1 MGGRDQDKDPIWLDA
16 CTMAEVANGDG
27 ALFSELQQLREDGH
41 ELLLVPAA
49 NNELLYGNPLTMDG
63 KRSVISQVPSPKS
76 RVKIEIAKTMLGVQV
91 DMEGAN
97 LGAGTKV
104 IHSSKNGGIY
114 EYDLGRSIR
123 VGYAMQD
130 HVKRPRNLQVP
141 NSLNNI
147 SESDSLGLGQLK
159 ASAEM
164 RGVKNPVLFTTE
176 KSAKAM
182 RSQASVYGV
191 TARGRSIGSP
201 PPTDPPD
208 TPKLPTIRI
217 NLILHAGGAALTAV
231 SILVD
236 YFAGKSID
244 RRNQRGM
251 EEGMKALEPEIYKY
265 LDARRRVVLDD
276 FLSNS
281 QMFLVVNL
289 SVRYMSQW
297 IQEDFPGGNA
307 YWGYQ
312 MFADVKLNMLSF
324 SPTKVEGETTR
335 FPETENHFLYKFDTY
350 NYNISYECARDEKQ
364 IGIYKALMK
373 TITDQEYALAHAALS
388 NRMRSELNQLI
399 NKTYETLDKLFSLK
413 FQPDPAFWTDEGYR
427 TITGGN

>member
-1 MGGRDQDKDPIWLDA
+1 
-16 CTMAEVANGDG
+16 
-27 ALFSELQQLREDGH
+27 
-41 ELLLVPAA
+41 
-49 NNELLYGNPLTMDG
+49 
-63 KRSVISQVPSPKS
+63 
-76 RVKIEIAKTMLGVQV
+76 
-91 DMEGAN
+91 
-97 LGAGTKV
+97 
-104 IHSSKNGGIY
+104 
-114 EYDLGRSIR
+114 
-123 VGYAMQD
+123 
-130 HVKRPRNLQVP
+130 
-141 NSLNNI
+141 
-147 SESDSLGLGQLK
+147 
-159 ASAEM
+159 
-164 RGVKNPVLFTTE
+164 
-176 KSAKAM
+176 
-182 RSQASVYGV
+182 
-191 TARGRSIGSP
+191 
-201 PPTDPPD
+201 
-208 TPKLPTIRI
+208 
-217 NLILHAGGAALTAV
+217 
-231 SILVD
+231 
-236 YFAGKSID
+236 
-244 RRNQRGM
+244 
-251 EEGMKALEPEIYKY
+251 MKALEPEIYKY